1 VTGVQLIEVSG
12 DDDDIRLD
20 RWFRRHYPDLG
31 HGRLEKLI
39 RKGQVR
45 IDGARAKASTRLV
58 AGQQVRVPPF
68 GELGKRPKKKP
79 ARLSLSKQ
87 EEADLRARVIYRDDD
102 VLAINKPAGL
112 AVQGGSG
119 TTKHL
124 DAMLD
129 ALTFEAKERP
139 RLVHRLDKDTS
150 GVLLLGR
157 NASAA
162 AKLAEAFRRKTTRKV
177 YWAMVAG
184 VPRPHE
190 GKIDAKLAKLPGKG
204 GERVQVDAKAGKPA
218 TTYYAVVEAAAQRC
232 AWVGLM
238 PVTGRTHQLRVH
250 MAAIGHPIVGD
261 GKYGDVELDL
271 PGLPDGLHL
280 HAREITIAGPNK
292 RIVQAVA
299 PLPDHMAETWKLFGF
314 NANNDGDPFAELEI

>member
-1 VTGVQLIEVSG
+1 MPPPPPPPDSG

-129 ALTFEAKERP
+129 ALTFEGAVYGVPLAYKCIG
-139 RLVHRLDKDTS
+139 LFYNKALLDGPPELQRVS
-150 GVLLLGR
+150 GVAWQSAAQLAEWKRRSAEAARRELGLLG
-157 NASAA
+157 
-162 AKLAEAFRRKTTRKV
+162 
-177 YWAMVAG
+177 
-184 VPRPHE
+184 
-190 GKIDAKLAKLPGKG
+190 D
-204 GERVQVDAKAGKPA
+204 
-218 TTYYAVVEAAAQRC
+218 
-232 AWVGLM
+232 
-238 PVTGRTHQLRVH
+238 
-250 MAAIGHPIVGD
+250 
-261 GKYGDVELDL
+261 
-271 PGLPDGLHL
+271 
-280 HAREITIAGPNK
+280 
-292 RIVQAVA
+292 
-299 PLPDHMAETWKLFGF
+299 
-314 NANNDGDPFAELEI
+314 